1 MARRGV
7 SEAANEVSLMKWN
20 WNKRL
25 GSLAV
30 SPRLLLAL
38 LLSLVFHA
46 WMAGGLDGWLPEEE
60 SPETQLIRVELAKLP
75 PPASKPKPVPVPSP
89 KATSRQ
95 LVPPPPEVP
104 PAPVA
109 KPEPPMEPNSELA
122 PPPVN
127 PPEKPAPVLD
137 PTPVVEPVEDS
148 SAAIEVP
155 MPKVPG
161 RVAIEYQILRK
172 GGVAGV
178 EHHRYE
184 AKADGSYVLTSLA
197 EAKGLLA
204 LALSDLVQR
213 SEGQVTPQGLRP
225 MSYLYQYGKN
235 VDKAQKASFDWS
247 SGQLTMETG
256 SRRQTVALQDGT
268 QDLMS
273 FLYQFMFVPPLQDL
287 QLAVTNGK
295 KLKVYNYGFEGEETL
310 TTRMGS
316 LRTLH
321 IGKSGSDGE
330 EKTEIWLAADHH
342 YLPVKISKTEKDGT
356 VTERIA
362 THLQIEE

>member
-1 MARRGV
+1 MNA
-7 SEAANEVSLMKWN
+7 
-20 WNKRL
+20 
-25 GSLAV
+25 
-30 SPRLLLAL
+30 
-38 LLSLVFHA
+38 
-46 WMAGGLDGWLPEEE
+46 PEK
-60 SPETQLIRVELAKLP
+60 ST
-75 PPASKPKPVPVPSP
+75 
-89 KATSRQ
+89 
-95 LVPPPPEVP
+95 
-104 PAPVA
+104 PVA
-109 KPEPPMEPNSELA
+109 EPA
-122 PPPVN
+122 
-127 PPEKPAPVLD
+127 
-137 PTPVVEPVEDS
+137 PVVEPMEDS
-148 SAAIEVP
+148 SVAIETP

-161 RVAIEYQILRK
+161 QVAIEYQIVRK

-184 AKADGSYVLTSLA
+184 VKADGSYVLTSLA

-213 SEGQVTPQGLRP
+213 SEGQVTAQGLRP
-225 MSYLYQYGKN
+225 SSYQYQYGKN
-235 VDKAQKASFDWS
+235 VDKAQRASFDWQ
-247 SGQLTMETG
+247 GRQLTMETG
-256 SRRQTVALQDGT
+256 SRKQTVALQEGT

-273 FLYQFMFVPPLQDL
+273 FMYQFMFVPPLQDL

-310 TTRMGS
+310 TTKMGP

-330 EKTEIWLAADHH
+330 EKTDMWLAADYH

-362 THLQIEE
+362 THLQIQE

>member
-1 MARRGV
+1 MP
-7 SEAANEVSLMKWN
+7 S
-20 WNKRL
+20 KRF

-75 PPASKPKPVPVPSP
+75 PPAPKPAPVPVKPRTT
-89 KATSRQ
+89 KKTA
-95 LVPPPPEVP
+95 PPPETP
-104 PAPVA
+104 PVA
-109 KPEPPMEPNSELA
+109 KPEPPMEPKTEPVPLVPS
-122 PPPVN
+122 PPVN
-127 PPEKPAPVLD
+127 APEKPAPVVE
-137 PTPVVEPVEDS
+137 PAPVEEPVEDS
-148 SAAIEVP
+148 SVAIETP

-161 RVAIEYQILRK
+161 QVAIEYQILRK

-178 EHHRYE
+178 ERHRYE
-184 AKADGSYVLTSLA
+184 AKADGSYLLTSLA

-225 MSYLYQYGKN
+225 TSYLYQYGKN
-235 VDKAQKASFDWS
+235 ADKAQKASFDWA
-247 SGQLTMETG
+247 GRQLTMESG
-256 SRRQTVALQDGT
+256 SRRQTVDLQEGT

-273 FLYQFMFVPPLQDL
+273 FMYQFMFVPPLQDL

-310 TTRMGS
+310 TTRMGP

-330 EKTEIWLAADHH
+330 EKTDMWLAADYH

-362 THLQIEE
+362 THLQIQE